1 MPEPELDPE
10 ATLQATAN
18 LSPVSPSPVHTAA
31 SLVVPAL
38 QQTVDTIDAMVAATA
53 ALPNGVADAPVVDP
67 SLATAG
73 ETDDIVDDDS
83 FSDAYGEDTE
93 EMAVE
98 PPRQEIVDNNDDYA
112 KTFDSP
118 IGPGEGEDQEPE
130 HVSSVPRESNENPSL
145 LSDHLTSRPSD
156 VSHVAAD
163 SSASAPAA
171 QNPSVS
177 AVQPEAGPEPASAAV
192 SQPGDAQA
200 ASIPPV
206 AQPTLPGA
214 DPTKQDPENS
224 SSVDIQQLVADL
236 TAHPAEPSPGNPD
249 PTPASASTADV
260 PAASSNPFPPSTSTL
275 SSNITATTTT
285 ALPLSSSLPPRPPL
299 PQVAPQS
306 YASQHHPSGTNS
318 NVSATAG
325 VPPAP
330 GQPSSFAIAG
340 APGISTEAPGTLP
353 PPPATAMNPPAAAAS
368 INASYAS
375 NPPGYPVDRAHDAE
389 YQRQWDQFMAD
400 ERQYMSE
407 AKWDRFPEGSRIFI
421 GNLSSDKVSKRDVF
435 DIFHRFGR
443 LAQISLK
450 SAYGFVQYH
459 TVEEGRSALENLQGM
474 EVKGRRIHLE
484 ISRLQDK
491 SKKERNRSPERA
503 RGGRGDGGRRG
514 EKYRDDNRSTRN
526 QSPRRNDYY
535 GRNDRNDRNDRA
547 ERADR
552 TDSYSGR
559 DRGYYDSG
567 RGRGR
572 SRSPGGYGR
581 NEKDSYRRRSP
592 SPYSRPRHEPE
603 LDLPRRYG
611 ADVPDV
617 QIVMQPDVSPDF
629 GTWVEGAFK
638 AKGLRTHVMYLH
650 PRFPKDQV
658 IQRQAAEG
666 VHGVVDLDLRAQST
680 AKIPVH
686 SFDRSGGIHNVR
698 FEQYIDLEPGTAAE
712 VILRAKASGNAAY
725 GQPYGGAGGYPMQ
738 YAAQAPQPPHVAA
751 YPGMQQPGSYPP
763 QPAPAA
769 PSVPSAA
776 DIANLIGQ
784 VDNNTLQRLLSTIQ
798 AGAPGAIPGGLTH
811 GSTKPAA
818 PAANAPQVDI
828 QAILGSLNGGT
839 AAPPPPPPQQQQ
851 QQHHGAHP
859 QMQYGAPYGGQ
870 PAVVAQP
877 AGTGDAAAQVQ
888 NIMAQL
894 ARYRQ

>member
-1 MPEPELDPE
+1 
-10 ATLQATAN
+10 
-18 LSPVSPSPVHTAA
+18 
-31 SLVVPAL
+31 
-38 QQTVDTIDAMVAATA
+38 MVAATA
-53 ALPNGVADAPVVDP
+53 ALPNGVTDAPVVDP

-73 ETDDIVDDDS
+73 ETDDVVDDDS

-98 PPRQEIVDNNDDYA
+98 PPQQEMVDNDDYA

-118 IGPGEGEDQEPE
+118 IDPEEGEEDQEPE

-163 SSASAPAA
+163 SSASAPGV

-177 AVQPEAGPEPASAAV
+177 ALHPEAAPEPASAAL

-206 AQPTLPGA
+206 VQPTLPGA
-214 DPTKQDPENS
+214 DPSKQESENS

-236 TAHPAEPSPGNPD
+236 TAHPAEPKPGNPD
-249 PTPASASTADV
+249 PTPTSVSPANV
-260 PAASSNPFPPSTSTL
+260 PAASSNPFPPTP
-275 SSNITATTTT
+275 SSNITTPAATTTTTTT
-285 ALPLSSSLPPRPPL
+285 ALPPSSSLPPRPPQ

-306 YASQHHPSGTNS
+306 YASQHHPAGTNS
-318 NVSATAG
+318 NVSGSVG

-330 GQPSSFAIAG
+330 GQSSSFPIAG
-340 APGISTEAPGTLP
+340 APGTSTEALGTLP
-353 PPPATAMNPPAAAAS
+353 PPPATAMNPSAAAAS
-368 INASYAS
+368 INPSYAS
-375 NPPGYPVDRAHDAE
+375 NPPGYPVDRAHDAD
-389 YQRQWDQFMAD
+389 YQHQWDQFMAD

-474 EVKGRRIHLE
+474 EVKGRRIH
-484 ISRLQDK
+484 K

-503 RGGRGDGGRRG
+503 RGGRGEGARRG
-514 EKYRDDNRSTRN
+514 EKYRDDNRSARN
-526 QSPRRNDYY
+526 QSPRRSDYY
-535 GRNDRNDRNDRA
+535 GRNDRNDRND
-547 ERADR
+547 RADR

-592 SPYSRPRHEPE
+592 SPYGRPRHEPE
-603 LDLPRRYG
+603 LEIPRRYG

-638 AKGLRTHVMYLH
+638 AKGLRTDVMYLH

-698 FEQYIDLEPGTAAE
+698 FEQYVDLEPGTAAE
-712 VILRAKASGNAAY
+712 VILRAKASGNASY
-725 GQPYGGAGGYPMQ
+725 GQPYSGAGGYPMQ
-738 YAAQAPQPPHVAA
+738 YAAQAPQPAHVAA

-769 PSVPSAA
+769 PAASSLPSAA

-784 VDNNTLQRLLSTIQ
+784 VDGNTLQRLLSTIQ
-798 AGAPGAIPGGLTH
+798 AGSPGAIPGGLTH
-811 GSTKPAA
+811 GGTKPAA

-828 QAILGSLNGGT
+828 QAILGSLNGGA
-839 AAPPPPPPQQQQ
+839 AAPLPHPPHP
-851 QQHHGAHP
+851 QHHGAHP
-859 QMQYGAPYGGQ
+859 QIPYGAPYGGQ

>member
-1 MPEPELDPE
+1 MPEPEPE
-10 ATLQATAN
+10 AALQATAN

-31 SLVVPAL
+31 PLVVPAL
-38 QQTVDTIDAMVAATA
+38 QHTVDTIDAMVAAA
-53 ALPNGVADAPVVDP
+53 ASLPNGTADAPIVDP
-67 SLATAG
+67 SLAPSG
-73 ETDDIVDDDS
+73 ETDDVVDDDS
-83 FSDAYGEDTE
+83 FSDAYGEETE
-93 EMAVE
+93 DVAVE
-98 PPRQEIVDNNDDYA
+98 PPRQELVDNNDDYA

-118 IGPGEGEDQEPE
+118 IGPEEGEDQD
-130 HVSSVPRESNENPSL
+130 VSSEQRESNENSSSF

-156 VSHVAAD
+156 VSHIAAD

-171 QNPSVS
+171 QNPSLS
-177 AVQPEAGPEPASAAV
+177 TAQPDAGPEPAMPQV
-192 SQPGDAQA
+192 SDARA
-200 ASIPPV
+200 ASIPFV
-206 AQPTLPGA
+206 AQPTPPGA
-214 DPTKQDPENS
+214 GPARQDSENS
-224 SSVDIQQLVADL
+224 SSLDIQQLVADL
-236 TAHPAEPSPGNPD
+236 TAHPAESSPGNPD
-249 PTPASASTADV
+249 PTADV
-260 PAASSNPFPPSTSTL
+260 PVASNPFPPTATS
-275 SSNITATTTT
+275 TTTT
-285 ALPLSSSLPPRPPL
+285 LPTALPSSSSLPPRPPL

-306 YASQHHPSGTNS
+306 YASQHHPPGTNP
-318 NVSATAG
+318 NVPGSVG
-325 VPPAP
+325 VSPTP
-330 GQPSSFAIAG
+330 GQPSTFAIA
-340 APGISTEAPGTLP
+340 AQ
-353 PPPATAMNPPAAAAS
+353 
-368 INASYAS
+368 
-375 NPPGYPVDRAHDAE
+375 DAD

-435 DIFHRFGR
+435 DIFHRYGR

-503 RGGRGDGGRRG
+503 RGREGGRRG
-514 EKYRDDNRSTRN
+514 EKYRDDNRSARN
-526 QSPRRNDYY
+526 QSPRRNEYY
-535 GRNDRNDRNDRA
+535 GRADRA
-547 ERADR
+547 DRADR
-552 TDSYSGR
+552 TDRTESYGR
-559 DRGYYDSG
+559 DRGYYDLG

-572 SRSPGGYGR
+572 SRSPNGYTR

-592 SPYSRPRHEPE
+592 SPYNRSRHEAE

-617 QIVMQPDVSPDF
+617 QIIMQPDVNRDF

-638 AKGLRTHVMYLH
+638 AKGLRTNVMYLH

-666 VHGVVDLDLRAQST
+666 VHGVVDLDLRAQGM
-680 AKIPVH
+680 ARIPVH

-698 FEQYIDLEPGTAAE
+698 FEQYVDLEPSTAAE
-712 VILRAKASGNAAY
+712 VIMRAKTSASGAANY
-725 GQPYGGAGGYPMQ
+725 GQPYGGAGGYPAQ
-738 YAAQAPQPPHVAA
+738 YGAQAPQPPHVAA

-763 QPAPAA
+763 QPAP
-769 PSVPSAA
+769 SAA
-776 DIANLIGQ
+776 DLASLIGQ

-798 AGAPGAIPGGLTH
+798 AGPAGVVPGGLAH
-811 GSTKPAA
+811 GGAKPAA
-818 PAANAPQVDI
+818 PATNAPVDI
-828 QAILGSLNGGT
+828 QAILGSLNGG
-839 AAPPPPPPQQQQ
+839 AAPPQPL
-851 QQHHGAHP
+851 HAGHP
-859 QMQYGAPYGGQ
+859 QMQYSAPYNGQ
-870 PAVVAQP
+870 ASVGVAQQA